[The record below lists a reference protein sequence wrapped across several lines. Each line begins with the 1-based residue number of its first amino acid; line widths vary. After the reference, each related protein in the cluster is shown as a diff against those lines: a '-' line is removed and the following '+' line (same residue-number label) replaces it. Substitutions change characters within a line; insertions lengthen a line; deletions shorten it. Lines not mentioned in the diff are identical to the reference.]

1 MLAGEDR
8 SPPAGGLSVGVVHDL
23 LVARRRRYL
32 LYCLHRYTNPVGL
45 PHVADQVTEWE
56 HGVPAEEVL
65 DERLRTYNDLYH
77 THVPAL
83 ANADVVA
90 YDQSDDA
97 VELARNAAQLRPY
110 LERTAETDLDHAS
123 PL

>member
-8 SPPAGGLSVGVVHDL
+8 STPDGGLSAGLVHDL

-32 LYCLHRYTNPVGL
+32 LYSLHRYANPVGL
-45 PHVADQVTEWE
+45 PDVADQVTEWE
-56 HGVPAEEVL
+56 HGVPAAERL

-83 ANADVVA
+83 ADADVVA
-90 YDQSDDA
+90 YDQSEDA

-110 LERTAETDLDHAS
+110 LERTVETDLNRAS